1 MDYYNKAID
10 LAGRNKHFVIFSN
23 DIAWCKDNF
32 VDVNATFIE
41 NEKDYVDIYLMSL
54 CKDNITSNSTFSWWA
69 SYLNSNPN
77 KKIYTP
83 KTWFT
88 HSHSNEDI
96 LPPEWIKI
104 N

>member
-1 MDYYNKAID
+1 M
-10 LAGRNKHFVIFSN
+10 
-23 DIAWCKDNF
+23 
-32 VDVNATFIE
+32 
-41 NEKDYVDIYLMSL
+41 YLMSL

-69 SYLNSNPN
+69 SYLNPN
-77 KKIYTP
+77 QNKNIYTP
-83 KTWFT
+83 RTWFI